1 MSAASR
7 QLRKKVCL
15 LGDMSVGKTSL
26 VRRYVEGRFDD
37 RYLSTLGVKVTRK
50 VVELPTDA
58 DVVELSILLWDIAG
72 GMDTADIAL
81 RTSYLR
87 GSSGAV
93 LVCDLTRA
101 ETLRNLIQYSHQFRV
116 VAPTAALVLAA
127 NKSDL
132 ETEQQVN
139 AAELAQ
145 VAGELGA
152 TSVYTSA
159 KTGAG
164 VEDLFRVLGEAM
176 VAPAA
181 EQP

>member
-1 MSAASR
+1 MSAATR

-26 VRRYVEGRFDD
+26 VRRFVEGRFDD
-37 RYLSTLGVKVTRK
+37 RYLSTLGVKVSRK
-50 VVELPTDA
+50 VVDLHTDSG
-58 DVVELSILLWDIAG
+58 VVELSILLWDIAG
-72 GMDTADIAL
+72 GVDTVDIAL

-101 ETLRNLIQYSHQFRV
+101 ETLRNLIQYAHQLRV
-116 VAPTAALVLAA
+116 VAPTAVLVLAA
-127 NKSDL
+127 NKADL
-132 ETEQQVN
+132 EAEHQVT
-139 AAELAQ
+139 ADDLAQ

-152 TSVYTSA
+152 TSIITSA

-164 VEDLFRVLGEAM
+164 VEDLFRVLGDAM
-176 VAPAA
+176 VATTA
-181 EQP
+181 ER